1 MTTAPTPPNGLPAA
15 PFDGQHVTVA
25 KSIVRPGKQVAS

>member
-15 PFDGQHVTVA
+15 PFDVQHVIA
-25 KSIVRPGKQVAS
+25 AQAIVRPGTQVAS